1 MKTLQEFVIEKLKI
15 KKSSTDK
22 IQVKDYFE
30 LRRIVK
36 QRYEENNAHID
47 CSDLDVS
54 EIETLAELFSNLNN
68 VVTIDITGWETS
80 KVTSMYRMFNDCYSL
95 ERIIGID
102 DLDVSSVENMSYV
115 FWNNA
120 KLASLDLSKWNTH
133 NVYSMAVMFY
143 NCIKLEEIVGI
154 ENFDL
159 SKTSNI
165 NAMFKE
171 CNALKKL
178 DLSKWAVS
186 AVQHVEQLFFAC
198 TNLEELNLSNWKL
211 NVSSSE
217 YMFNIC
223 KNLKKLNLTG
233 FEFDERISDMKY
245 MFNRCESLEHIE
257 GDIEDWDVHNV
268 KYFYGMFQDC
278 PKLKVDLSKW
288 EFNEHVSKAKMN
300 YGSKGVKLPKR
311 KK

>member
-22 IQVKDYFE
+22 IKVKDYSE

-36 QRYEENNAHID
+36 QRYEENNAYVD

-54 EIETLAELFSNLNN
+54 KIETLEELFSNFKN

-80 KVTSMYRMFNDCYSL
+80 KVTSMYRMFNDCYEL
-95 ERIIGID
+95 EHIIGLE
-102 DLDVSSVENMSYV
+102 DLDVSSVENMSYL
-115 FWNNA
+115 FWNNT
-120 KLASLDLSKWNTH
+120 KLTTLDLSKWNTH
-133 NVYSMAVMFY
+133 NVYSMAAMFY
-143 NCIKLEEIVGI
+143 SCIRLKEIAGI

-159 SKTSNI
+159 SKTTNI
-165 NAMFKE
+165 IGMFEE

-178 DLSKWAVS
+178 DLSKWDVS
-186 AVQHVEQLFFAC
+186 GMQHVEQLFFAC
-198 TNLEELNLSNWKL
+198 ISLEELNLSNWKL
-211 NVSSSE
+211 NVTSSE

-233 FEFDERISDMKY
+233 FEFDKRISDMKY

-268 KYFYGMFQDC
+268 KSFECMFQNC
-278 PKLKVDLSKW
+278 PVLKVDLSKW
-288 EFNEHVSKAKMN
+288 EFNEHVKKIKMN